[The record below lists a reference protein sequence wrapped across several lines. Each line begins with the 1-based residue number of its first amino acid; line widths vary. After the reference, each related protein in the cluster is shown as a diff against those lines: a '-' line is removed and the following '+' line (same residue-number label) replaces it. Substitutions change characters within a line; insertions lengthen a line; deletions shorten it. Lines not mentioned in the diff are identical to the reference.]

1 MNNIVLASKD
11 LHEAHN
17 DVLSDDKYG
26 KEYRLIEDV
35 LKKYPNNKT
44 IEDVACKI
52 AVIDFTNSTNLRLYK
67 NKINLYTLAE
77 IITKVDFDARVAR
90 GDASLV
96 SDIISKCPVKLYS
109 FASKYCCYHNTFLYN
124 RDDYSIYDS
133 VVKKHLSEYATEKLP
148 ASKWRRNFNYETFNQ
163 YIGDLLDEYGITAA
177 REPQRRRLFDHYVWY
192 KNRKSNNNYGTI

>member
-1 MNNIVLASKD
+1 MNNIVLRSKD
-11 LHEAHN
+11 LHEGHN
-17 DVLSDDKYG
+17 DVLSNNKYG
-26 KEYRLIEDV
+26 KEYQLIEDV

-52 AVIDFTNSTNLRLYK
+52 AVIDFTNSTNLHFF
-67 NKINLYTLAE
+67 NLYTLAE
-77 IITKVDFDARVAR
+77 IITSINFDARVAR
-90 GDASLV
+90 GDVSLV

-133 VVKKHLSEYATEKLP
+133 VVKKHLPEYATEKLP
-148 ASKWRRNFNYETFNQ
+148 ASKWRKNFNYETFNQ

-177 REPQRRRLFDHYVWY
+177 TEPQRRRLFDHYVWY
-192 KNRKSNNNYGTI
+192 KNRKINNNYGTI

>member
-1 MNNIVLASKD
+1 MNNIVLRSKD

-52 AVIDFTNSTNLRLYK
+52 AVIDFTNSTNLHFF
-67 NKINLYTLAE
+67 NLYTLAE
-77 IITKVDFDARVAR
+77 IITSINFDARVAG
-90 GDASLV
+90 GDVSLV

-133 VVKKHLSEYATEKLP
+133 VVKKHLPEYATEKLP
-148 ASKWRRNFNYETFNQ
+148 ASKWRKNFNYKTFNQ

-177 REPQRRRLFDHYVWY
+177 TEPQRRRLFDHYVWY

>member
-1 MNNIVLASKD
+1 MNNIVLRSKD

-52 AVIDFTNSTNLRLYK
+52 AVIDFTNSTNLHFF
-67 NKINLYTLAE
+67 NLYTLAE
-77 IITKVDFDARVAR
+77 IITSEKVDFDARVAR
-90 GDASLV
+90 GDVSLV
-96 SDIISKCPVKLYS
+96 SDIISRCPVKLYS

-133 VVKKHLSEYATEKLP
+133 VVASHLHEYATEKLP
-148 ASKWRRNFNYETFNQ
+148 ASKWRKNFNYETFNQ

-177 REPQRRRLFDHYVWY
+177 TEPQRRRLFDHYVWY

>member
-1 MNNIVLASKD
+1 MNNIVLRSKD

-52 AVIDFTNSTNLRLYK
+52 AVIDFTNSTNLRQ
-67 NKINLYTLAE
+67 NKINLYTLAK
-77 IITKVDFDARVAR
+77 IITNINFDAKVAK
-90 GDASLV
+90 GDVSLV

-133 VVKKHLSEYATEKLP
+133 VVKKHLPEYATEKLP
-148 ASKWRRNFNYETFNQ
+148 ASKWRKNFNYETFNQ

-177 REPQRRRLFDHYVWY
+177 TEPQRRRLFDHYVWY
-192 KNRKSNNNYGTI
+192 KNK

>member
-1 MNNIVLASKD
+1 MNNIVLRSKD

-52 AVIDFTNSTNLRLYK
+52 AVIDFTNSTNLHFF
-67 NKINLYTLAE
+67 NLYTLAE
-77 IITKVDFDARVAR
+77 IITSINFDARVAR
-90 GDASLV
+90 GDVSLV

-133 VVKKHLSEYATEKLP
+133 VVEKHLPEYATEKLP
-148 ASKWRRNFNYETFNQ
+148 ASKWRKNFNYETFNQ

-177 REPQRRRLFDHYVWY
+177 TEPQRRRLFDHYVWY
-192 KNRKSNNNYGTI
+192 KNRNK

>member
-1 MNNIVLASKD
+1 MNNIVLRSKD
-11 LHEAHN
+11 LHEGHN

-52 AVIDFTNSTNLRLYK
+52 AVIDFTNSTNLRQ
-67 NKINLYTLAE
+67 NKINLYTLAK
-77 IITKVDFDARVAR
+77 IITNIDFDAKVAK
-90 GDASLV
+90 GDVSLV

-133 VVKKHLSEYATEKLP
+133 VVEKHLPEYATEKLP
-148 ASKWRRNFNYETFNQ
+148 ASKWRKNFNYETFNQ

-177 REPQRRRLFDHYVWY
+177 TEPQRRRLFDHYVWY
-192 KNRKSNNNYGTI
+192 KNK

>member
-1 MNNIVLASKD
+1 MNNIVLRSKD

-52 AVIDFTNSTNLRLYK
+52 AVIDFTNSTNLRQ
-67 NKINLYTLAE
+67 NKINLYTLAK
-77 IITKVDFDARVAR
+77 IITNIDFDARVAK
-90 GDASLV
+90 GDVSLV

-133 VVKKHLSEYATEKLP
+133 VVKKHLPEYATEKLP
-148 ASKWRRNFNYETFNQ
+148 ASKWRKNFNYETFNQ

-177 REPQRRRLFDHYVWY
+177 TEPQRRRLFDHYVWY

>member
-1 MNNIVLASKD
+1 MNNIVLRSKD

-26 KEYRLIEDV
+26 KEYQLIESV

-77 IITKVDFDARVAR
+77 IITNINFDAKVAE
-90 GDASLV
+90 GDVSLV

-133 VVKKHLSEYATEKLP
+133 VVKNHLPEYATEKLP
-148 ASKWRRNFNYETFNQ
+148 ASKWRKRNKNFNYETFNQ

-177 REPQRRRLFDHYVWY
+177 TEPQRRRLFDHYVWY
-192 KNRKSNNNYGTI
+192 KNRNK

>member
-1 MNNIVLASKD
+1 MNNIVLRSKD

-52 AVIDFTNSTNLRLYK
+52 AVIDFTNSTNLRQ
-67 NKINLYTLAE
+67 NKINLYTLAK
-77 IITKVDFDARVAR
+77 IITCEKVDFDARVAR
-90 GDASLV
+90 GDVSLV

-133 VVKKHLSEYATEKLP
+133 VVKKHLPEYATEKLP
-148 ASKWRRNFNYETFNQ
+148 ASKWRKNFNYETFNQ

-177 REPQRRRLFDHYVWY
+177 TEPQRRRLFDHYVWY
-192 KNRKSNNNYGTI
+192 KNRNK

>member
-1 MNNIVLASKD
+1 MNNIVLRSKD
-11 LHEAHN
+11 LHEGHN
-17 DVLSDDKYG
+17 DVLSNNKYG
-26 KEYRLIEDV
+26 KEYQLIESV

-67 NKINLYTLAE
+67 NKINLYSLAE
-77 IITKVDFDARVAR
+77 IITKVDFDARVAK
-90 GDASLV
+90 GDVSLV

-133 VVKKHLSEYATEKLP
+133 VVEKHLPEYATEKLP
-148 ASKWRRNFNYETFNQ
+148 ASKWRKNFNYETFNQ

-177 REPQRRRLFDHYVWY
+177 TEPQRRRLFDHYVWY
-192 KNRKSNNNYGTI
+192 KNK

>member
-11 LHEAHN
+11 LHEGHN

-52 AVIDFTNSTNLRLYK
+52 AVIDFTNSTNLRQ
-67 NKINLYTLAE
+67 NKINLYTLAK
-77 IITKVDFDARVAR
+77 IITNIDFDAKVAK
-90 GDASLV
+90 GDVSLV

-133 VVKKHLSEYATEKLP
+133 VVEKHLPEYATEKLP
-148 ASKWRRNFNYETFNQ
+148 ASKWRKNFNYETFNQ

-177 REPQRRRLFDHYVWY
+177 TEPQRRRLFDHYVWY
-192 KNRKSNNNYGTI
+192 KNK

>member
-1 MNNIVLASKD
+1 MNNIVLRSKD

-52 AVIDFTNSTNLRLYK
+52 AVIDFTNSTNLRQ
-67 NKINLYTLAE
+67 NKINLYTLAK
-77 IITKVDFDARVAR
+77 IITSINFDAKVAK
-90 GDASLV
+90 GDVSLV
-96 SDIISKCPVKLYS
+96 SDIIQECPVKLYS

-133 VVKKHLSEYATEKLP
+133 VVKKHLPEYATEKLP
-148 ASKWRRNFNYETFNQ
+148 ASKWRKNFNYETFNQ

-177 REPQRRRLFDHYVWY
+177 TEPQRRRLFDHYVWY
-192 KNRKSNNNYGTI
+192 KNK

>member
-1 MNNIVLASKD
+1 MNNIVLRSKD
-11 LHEAHN
+11 LHEGHN

-77 IITKVDFDARVAR
+77 IITNINFDAKVAE
-90 GDASLV
+90 GDVSLV
-96 SDIISKCPVKLYS
+96 SKIIEGIIQECHVKLYS
-109 FASKYCCYHNTFLYN
+109 FVSKYCCYHNTFLYN

-133 VVKKHLSEYATEKLP
+133 VVKKHLPEYATEKLP

-177 REPQRRRLFDHYVWY
+177 TEPQRRRLFDHYVWY
-192 KNRKSNNNYGTI
+192 KNRNK

>member
-1 MNNIVLASKD
+1 MNNIVLRSKD

-52 AVIDFTNSTNLRLYK
+52 AVIDFTNSTNLRQ
-67 NKINLYTLAE
+67 NKINLYTLAK
-77 IITKVDFDARVAR
+77 IITNINFDAKVAK
-90 GDASLV
+90 GDVSLV
-96 SDIISKCPVKLYS
+96 SDIISRCPVKLYS

-133 VVKKHLSEYATEKLP
+133 VVKKHLPDYATEKLP
-148 ASKWRRNFNYETFNQ
+148 ASKWRKNFNYETFNQ

-177 REPQRRRLFDHYVWY
+177 TEPQRRRLFDHYVWY
-192 KNRKSNNNYGTI
+192 KNRNK

>member
-1 MNNIVLASKD
+1 MNNIVLRSKD

-52 AVIDFTNSTNLRLYK
+52 AVIDFTNSTNLHFST
-67 NKINLYTLAE
+67 NLYTLAE
-77 IITKVDFDARVAR
+77 IITSEKVNFDAKVAE
-90 GDASLV
+90 GDVSLV
-96 SDIISKCPVKLYS
+96 SKIIQECPVKLYS

-133 VVKKHLSEYATEKLP
+133 VVASHLHEYATEKLP
-148 ASKWRRNFNYETFNQ
+148 ASKWKKNFNYETFNQ

-177 REPQRRRLFDHYVWY
+177 TEPQRRRLFDHYVWY
-192 KNRKSNNNYGTI
+192 KNK

>member
-1 MNNIVLASKD
+1 MNNIVLRSKD
-11 LHEAHN
+11 LHEGHN

-52 AVIDFTNSTNLRLYK
+52 AVIDFTNSTNLRQ
-67 NKINLYTLAE
+67 NKINLYTLAK
-77 IITKVDFDARVAR
+77 IITNIDFDARVAK
-90 GDASLV
+90 GDVSLV

-133 VVKKHLSEYATEKLP
+133 VVEKHLPEYATEKLP
-148 ASKWRRNFNYETFNQ
+148 ASKWRKNFNYETFNQ

-177 REPQRRRLFDHYVWY
+177 TEPQRRRLFDHYVWY
-192 KNRKSNNNYGTI
+192 KNK

>member
-1 MNNIVLASKD
+1 MNNIVLRSKD

-17 DVLSDDKYG
+17 DVLSNDKYG

-52 AVIDFTNSTNLRLYK
+52 AVIDFTNSTNLRQ
-67 NKINLYTLAE
+67 NKINLYTLAK
-77 IITKVDFDARVAR
+77 IITNIDFDAEVAK
-90 GDASLV
+90 GDVSLV

-133 VVKKHLSEYATEKLP
+133 VVKKHLPEYATEKLP
-148 ASKWRRNFNYETFNQ
+148 ASKWRKNFNYETFNQ

-177 REPQRRRLFDHYVWY
+177 TEPQRRRLFDHYVWY
-192 KNRKSNNNYGTI
+192 KNK

>member
-1 MNNIVLASKD
+1 MNNIVLRSKD

-52 AVIDFTNSTNLRLYK
+52 AVIDFTNSTNLHFSK
-67 NKINLYTLAE
+67 NLYTLAE
-77 IITKVDFDARVAR
+77 IITKVGFDAKVAE
-90 GDASLV
+90 GDVSLV
-96 SDIISKCPVKLYS
+96 SKIIQECHVKLYS
-109 FASKYCCYHNTFLYN
+109 FVSKYCCYHNTFLYN

-133 VVKKHLSEYATEKLP
+133 VVKKHLPEYATEKLP
-148 ASKWRRNFNYETFNQ
+148 ASKWRKNFNYETFNQ

-177 REPQRRRLFDHYVWY
+177 TEPQRRRLFDHYVWY
-192 KNRKSNNNYGTI
+192 KNK

>member
-1 MNNIVLASKD
+1 MNNIVLRSKD
-11 LHEAHN
+11 LHEGHN
-17 DVLSDDKYG
+17 DILSNYKYG

-77 IITKVDFDARVAR
+77 IITNINFDARVAE
-90 GDASLV
+90 GDVSLV
-96 SDIISKCPVKLYS
+96 SKIIEDINVKLYS
-109 FASKYCCYHNTFLYN
+109 FVSKYCCYHNTFLYN

-133 VVKKHLSEYATEKLP
+133 VVKKHLPEYATEKLP
-148 ASKWRRNFNYETFNQ
+148 ASKWRKNFNYETFNQ

-177 REPQRRRLFDHYVWY
+177 TEPQRRRLFDHYVWY
-192 KNRKSNNNYGTI
+192 KNK

>member
-1 MNNIVLASKD
+1 MNNIVLRSKD

-26 KEYRLIEDV
+26 KEYRLIESV

-52 AVIDFTNSTNLRLYK
+52 AVIDFTNSTNLHFYK

-77 IITKVDFDARVAR
+77 IITNIDFDAKVAE
-90 GDASLV
+90 GNVSLV
-96 SDIISKCPVKLYS
+96 SKIIEDISKEYHVKLYS
-109 FASKYCCYHNTFLYN
+109 FVSKYCCYHNTFLYN

-133 VVKKHLSEYATEKLP
+133 VVKKHLPEYATEKLP

-177 REPQRRRLFDHYVWY
+177 TEPQRRRLFDHYVWY
-192 KNRKSNNNYGTI
+192 KNK

>member
-1 MNNIVLASKD
+1 MNNIVLRSKD

-52 AVIDFTNSTNLRLYK
+52 AVIDFTNSTNLRQ
-67 NKINLYTLAE
+67 NKINLYTLAK
-77 IITKVDFDARVAR
+77 IITNIDFDAKVAK
-90 GDASLV
+90 GDVSLV

-133 VVKKHLSEYATEKLP
+133 VVEKHLPEYATEKLP
-148 ASKWRRNFNYETFNQ
+148 ASKWRKNFNYETFNQ

-177 REPQRRRLFDHYVWY
+177 TEPQRRRLFDHYVWY
-192 KNRKSNNNYGTI
+192 KNRNK

>member
-11 LHEAHN
+11 LHEGHN

-52 AVIDFTNSTNLRLYK
+52 AVIDFTNSTNLRQ
-67 NKINLYTLAE
+67 NKINLYTLAK
-77 IITKVDFDARVAR
+77 IITNIDFDAKVAK
-90 GDASLV
+90 GDVSLV

-133 VVKKHLSEYATEKLP
+133 VVKKHLPEYATEKLP
-148 ASKWRRNFNYETFNQ
+148 ASKWRKNFNYETFNQ

-177 REPQRRRLFDHYVWY
+177 TEPQRRRLFDHYVWY
-192 KNRKSNNNYGTI
+192 KNK

>member
-1 MNNIVLASKD
+1 MNNIVLRSKD

-52 AVIDFTNSTNLRLYK
+52 AVIDFTNSTNLHFF
-67 NKINLYTLAE
+67 NLYTLAE
-77 IITKVDFDARVAR
+77 IITSEKVDFDARVAR
-90 GDASLV
+90 GDVSLV
-96 SDIISKCPVKLYS
+96 SDIISRCPVKLYS

-133 VVKKHLSEYATEKLP
+133 VVASHLHEYATEKLP
-148 ASKWRRNFNYETFNQ
+148 ASKWRKNFNYETFNQ

-177 REPQRRRLFDHYVWY
+177 TEPQRRRLFDHYVWY
-192 KNRKSNNNYGTI
+192 KNRNK

>member
-17 DVLSDDKYG
+17 DVLSKYKYG

-52 AVIDFTNSTNLRLYK
+52 AVIDFTNSTNLRQ
-67 NKINLYTLAE
+67 NKINLYTLAK
-77 IITKVDFDARVAR
+77 IITNIDFDARVAG
-90 GDASLV
+90 GDVSLV

-133 VVKKHLSEYATEKLP
+133 VVKKHLPEYATEKLP
-148 ASKWRRNFNYETFNQ
+148 ASKWRKNFNYETFNQ

-177 REPQRRRLFDHYVWY
+177 TEPQRRRLFDHYVWY
-192 KNRKSNNNYGTI
+192 KNK

>member
-1 MNNIVLASKD
+1 MNNIVLRSKD

-52 AVIDFTNSTNLRLYK
+52 AVIDFTNSTNLRQ
-67 NKINLYTLAE
+67 NKINLYTLAK
-77 IITKVDFDARVAR
+77 IITSIDFDARVAK
-90 GDASLV
+90 GDVSLV
-96 SDIISKCPVKLYS
+96 SDIIKECHVKLYS

-133 VVKKHLSEYATEKLP
+133 VVKKHLPEYATEKLP
-148 ASKWRRNFNYETFNQ
+148 ASKWRKNFNYETFNQ

-177 REPQRRRLFDHYVWY
+177 TEPQRRRLFDHYVWY
-192 KNRKSNNNYGTI
+192 KNRNK

>member
-1 MNNIVLASKD
+1 MNNIVLRSKD
-11 LHEAHN
+11 LHEGHN

-52 AVIDFTNSTNLRLYK
+52 AVIDFTNSTNLRQ
-67 NKINLYTLAE
+67 NKINLYTLAK
-77 IITKVDFDARVAR
+77 IITNIDFDAKVAR

-133 VVKKHLSEYATEKLP
+133 VVEKHLPEYATEKLP
-148 ASKWRRNFNYETFNQ
+148 ASKWRKNFNYETFNQ

-177 REPQRRRLFDHYVWY
+177 TEPQRRRLFDHYVWY
-192 KNRKSNNNYGTI
+192 KNK

>member
-1 MNNIVLASKD
+1 MNNIVLRSKD

-67 NKINLYTLAE
+67 NKINLYTLAK
-77 IITKVDFDARVAR
+77 IITCEKVDFDARVAR
-90 GDASLV
+90 GDVSLV
-96 SDIISKCPVKLYS
+96 SDIISRCPVKLYS

-133 VVKKHLSEYATEKLP
+133 VVKKHLPEYATEKLP
-148 ASKWRRNFNYETFNQ
+148 ASKWRKNFNYETFNQ

-177 REPQRRRLFDHYVWY
+177 TEPQRRRLFDHYVWY
-192 KNRKSNNNYGTI
+192 KNRNK

>member
-1 MNNIVLASKD
+1 MNNIVLRSKD
-11 LHEAHN
+11 LHEGHN

-26 KEYRLIEDV
+26 KEYRLIESV

-52 AVIDFTNSTNLRLYK
+52 AVIDFTNSTNLRQ
-67 NKINLYTLAE
+67 NKINLYTLAK
-77 IITKVDFDARVAR
+77 IITNIDFDAKVAK
-90 GDASLV
+90 GDVSLV

-133 VVKKHLSEYATEKLP
+133 VVKKHLPEYATEKLP
-148 ASKWRRNFNYETFNQ
+148 ASKWRKNFNYETFNQ

-177 REPQRRRLFDHYVWY
+177 TEPQRRRLFDHYVWY
-192 KNRKSNNNYGTI
+192 KNRNK

>member
-1 MNNIVLASKD
+1 MNNIVLRSKD

-17 DVLSDDKYG
+17 DVLSNNKYG
-26 KEYRLIEDV
+26 KEYQLIESV

-52 AVIDFTNSTNLRLYK
+52 AVIDFTNSTNLHLSK

-77 IITKVDFDARVAR
+77 IITSEKVDFDTKVAR
-90 GDASLV
+90 GDVSLV
-96 SDIISKCPVKLYS
+96 SDIISRCPVKLYS
-109 FASKYCCYHNTFLYN
+109 FASKYCCYHNSFLYN

-133 VVKKHLSEYATEKLP
+133 VVEKHLPEYATEKLP
-148 ASKWRRNFNYETFNQ
+148 ASKWRKNFNYETFNQ

-177 REPQRRRLFDHYVWY
+177 TEPQRRRLFDHYVWY
-192 KNRKSNNNYGTI
+192 KNRNK

>member
-1 MNNIVLASKD
+1 MNNIVLRSKD

-26 KEYRLIEDV
+26 KEYQLIEDV

-52 AVIDFTNSTNLRLYK
+52 AVIDFTNSTNLHFF
-67 NKINLYTLAE
+67 NLYTLAE
-77 IITKVDFDARVAR
+77 IITSINFDARVAR
-90 GDASLV
+90 GDVSLV

-133 VVKKHLSEYATEKLP
+133 VVKKHLPEYATEKLP
-148 ASKWRRNFNYETFNQ
+148 ASKWRKNFNYKTFNQ

-177 REPQRRRLFDHYVWY
+177 TEPQRRRLFDHYVWY
-192 KNRKSNNNYGTI
+192 KNRKINNNYGTI

>member
-1 MNNIVLASKD
+1 MNNIVLRSKD

-52 AVIDFTNSTNLRLYK
+52 AVIDFTNSTNLHLSK

-77 IITKVDFDARVAR
+77 IITSEKVDFDTKVAR
-90 GDASLV
+90 GDVSLV
-96 SDIISKCPVKLYS
+96 SDIISRCPVKLYS

-133 VVKKHLSEYATEKLP
+133 VVEKHLPEYATEKLP
-148 ASKWRRNFNYETFNQ
+148 ASKWRKNFNYETFNQ

-177 REPQRRRLFDHYVWY
+177 TEPQRRRLFDHYVWY
-192 KNRKSNNNYGTI
+192 KNRNK

>member
-1 MNNIVLASKD
+1 MNNIVLRSKD

-26 KEYRLIEDV
+26 KEYRLIESV

-52 AVIDFTNSTNLRLYK
+52 AVIDFTNSTNLRLSK
-67 NKINLYTLAE
+67 NLYTLAE
-77 IITKVDFDARVAR
+77 IITSINFDAKVAI

-96 SDIISKCPVKLYS
+96 SDIIQECHVKLFS

-133 VVKKHLSEYATEKLP
+133 VVKKHLHEYATEKLP
-148 ASKWRRNFNYETFNQ
+148 ASKWRKNFNYETFNQ

-177 REPQRRRLFDHYVWY
+177 TEPQRRRLFDHYVWY
-192 KNRKSNNNYGTI
+192 KNRKK

>member
-11 LHEAHN
+11 LHEGHN

-67 NKINLYTLAE
+67 NKINLYTLAK
-77 IITKVDFDARVAR
+77 IITSIYFDERVAK
-90 GDASLV
+90 GDV
-96 SDIISKCPVKLYS
+96 S
-109 FASKYCCYHNTFLYN
+109 
-124 RDDYSIYDS
+124 
-133 VVKKHLSEYATEKLP
+133 
-148 ASKWRRNFNYETFNQ
+148 
-163 YIGDLLDEYGITAA
+163 
-177 REPQRRRLFDHYVWY
+177 
-192 KNRKSNNNYGTI
+192 

>member
-1 MNNIVLASKD
+1 MNNIVLRSKD
-11 LHEAHN
+11 LHEVHN

-52 AVIDFTNSTNLRLYK
+52 AVIDFTNSTNLRQ
-67 NKINLYTLAE
+67 NKINLYTLAK
-77 IITKVDFDARVAR
+77 IITNIDFDAKVAK
-90 GDASLV
+90 GDVSLV

-133 VVKKHLSEYATEKLP
+133 VVKKHLPEYATEKLP
-148 ASKWRRNFNYETFNQ
+148 ASKWRKNFNYETFNQ

-177 REPQRRRLFDHYVWY
+177 TEPQRRRLFDHYVWY
-192 KNRKSNNNYGTI
+192 KNK

>member
-1 MNNIVLASKD
+1 MNNIVLRSKD

-52 AVIDFTNSTNLRLYK
+52 AVIDFTNSTNLRQ
-67 NKINLYTLAE
+67 NKINLYTLAK
-77 IITKVDFDARVAR
+77 IITNIDFDARVAG
-90 GDASLV
+90 GDVSLV

-133 VVKKHLSEYATEKLP
+133 VVEKHLPEYATEKLP
-148 ASKWRRNFNYETFNQ
+148 ASKWRKNFNYETFNQ

-177 REPQRRRLFDHYVWY
+177 TEPQRRRLFDHYVWY
-192 KNRKSNNNYGTI
+192 KNRNK

>member
-1 MNNIVLASKD
+1 MNNIVLRSKD
-11 LHEAHN
+11 LHEGHN

-52 AVIDFTNSTNLRLYK
+52 AVIDFTNSTNLRQ
-67 NKINLYTLAE
+67 NKINLYTLAK
-77 IITKVDFDARVAR
+77 IITNIDFDARVAK
-90 GDASLV
+90 GDVSLV

-133 VVKKHLSEYATEKLP
+133 VVKKHLPEYATEKLP
-148 ASKWRRNFNYETFNQ
+148 ASKWRKNFNYETFNQ

-177 REPQRRRLFDHYVWY
+177 TEPQRRRLFDHYVWY
-192 KNRKSNNNYGTI
+192 KNRNK